1 MGEECRLNSYLEL
14 SRHFGII
21 DDFEL
26 DDSTVG
32 GFKGGLGFLAE
43 DNFDE
48 VAGTRR
54 LGSFDS

>member
-1 MGEECRLNSYLEL
+1 MGEECRLNSNLEL
-14 SRHFGII
+14 SRHFGVI

-26 DDSTVG
+26 DESTVG
-32 GFKGGLGFLAE
+32 RLKSGRGFLAE
-43 DNFDE
+43 NDFDE